1 MDVMTE
7 LLPPT
12 NLVKSETATKD
23 RKQAK
28 KNRKEKDT
36 EIKNDDVES
45 VVAMKTKFSDWN
57 SVDRRTGEDR
67 RKQMSKR
74 GRWLESRDKNNRR
87 VVEQS
92 ISVKI

>member
-1 MDVMTE
+1 MDVITE

-23 RKQAK
+23 QKQNK
-28 KNRKEKDT
+28 KHQKEKDSV
-36 EIKNDDVES
+36 IKAAEVVP
-45 VVAMKTKFSDWN
+45 VVAIKTKFSDWN
-57 SVDRRTGEDR
+57 SVDRRTGNDR
-67 RKQMSKR
+67 RLQLSKR

-87 VVEQS
+87 AVEQS

>member
-1 MDVMTE
+1 MDVITE

-28 KNRKEKDT
+28 KNRKEK
-36 EIKNDDVES
+36 EVAIKNDNTGS
-45 VVAMKTKFSDWN
+45 VVPMKIKFSDWN
-57 SVDRRTGEDR
+57 SLDRRTGNDR
-67 RKQMSKR
+67 RKQMSKG

-87 VVEQS
+87 EVELS
-92 ISVKI
+92 ISMKI

>member
-1 MDVMTE
+1 MDVITE

-28 KNRKEKDT
+28 KNRKEK
-36 EIKNDDVES
+36 EVAIKNDNTGS
-45 VVAMKTKFSDWN
+45 VVPMKIKFSDWN
-57 SVDRRTGEDR
+57 SLDRRTGNDR

-87 VVEQS
+87 EVELS
-92 ISVKI
+92 ISMKI